1 MANILSA
8 IGEATGLKPGD
19 DVIGMGML
27 TMAKSKSMAY
37 AAALVETATPELR
50 HILSQHLS
58 DCLAE
63 HERCTKLA
71 VERGWYKAY
80 DGPDVLLQQAVQ
92 DAEPS
97 LQ

>member
-1 MANILSA
+1 MATIMSA

-19 DVIGMGML
+19 DVIGLGML
-27 TMAKSKSMAY
+27 TMAKSKAMAY

-50 HILSQHLS
+50 HLFSQHLS
-58 DCLAE
+58 DALAE

-80 DGPDVLLQQAVQ
+80 DGPDALLQQAVT
-92 DAEPS
+92 DAQTS
-97 LQ
+97 LH